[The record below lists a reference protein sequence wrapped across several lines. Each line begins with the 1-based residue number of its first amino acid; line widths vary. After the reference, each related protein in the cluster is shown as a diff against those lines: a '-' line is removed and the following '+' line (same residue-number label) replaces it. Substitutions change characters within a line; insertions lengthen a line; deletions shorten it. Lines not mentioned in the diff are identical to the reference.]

1 MRIRSQVM
9 RMRSSANNV
18 MRMGILLEL
27 RMKENEI
34 IPARPDHQNVKKSE
48 NFSW

>member
-18 MRMGILLEL
+18 MRMGILLEFVKGL
-27 RMKENEI
+27 V
-34 IPARPDHQNVKKSE
+34 NVQ
-48 NFSW
+48 